1 MGELDCKES
10 WVPNNWCFWTG
21 CWRKL
26 LRVPWTVRR
35 SSQKI
40 RKEINP
46 EYSLE
51 GLMLKLKLQYFGHLM
66 RRTDVLEKT
75 LMLGKMEGRQ
85 RRGWQRMRWL
95 DGITDS
101 RDEFEEAPG
110 VGDGQGVLAC
120 CGPWGRKES
129 DTTEQL
135 NWLNETKTVR
145 CYVISCNKGCG
156 VGGLVAKLCP
166 TLATPWNV
174 ACQAPLSMGFS
185 RQEYWSGLPFPSPI
199 MKVNYYYY
207 SPNMPSLEEL
217 GCCLTALL
225 SLPKASSGVCL
236 SVVSQKALPALPG
249 FHLSRQTQK
258 QQGLPLRTTPVR
270 RLTPLS

>member
-1 MGELDCKES
+1 MLEKTLESPLDCKEIQPVHPKGDQS
-10 WVPNNWCFWTG
+10 WVFNG
-21 CWRKL
+21 
-26 LRVPWTVRR
+26 
-35 SSQKI
+35 
-40 RKEINP
+40 
-46 EYSLE
+46 
-51 GLMLKLKLQYFGHLM
+51 
-66 RRTDVLEKT
+66 RTDAEAETPILWLPDAKSWLIWKDRDAGKDLRWEEKGTTEDEIVGWHHRLNGQEFGWT
-75 LMLGKMEGRQ
+75 L
-85 RRGWQRMRWL
+85 
-95 DGITDS
+95 
-101 RDEFEEAPG
+101 G

-258 QQGLPLRTTPVR
+258 QQGLPLWTIPVR